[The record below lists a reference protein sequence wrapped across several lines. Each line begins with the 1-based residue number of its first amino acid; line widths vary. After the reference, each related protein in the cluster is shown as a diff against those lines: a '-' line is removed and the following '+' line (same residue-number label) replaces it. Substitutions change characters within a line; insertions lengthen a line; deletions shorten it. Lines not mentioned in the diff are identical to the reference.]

1 MKSFGYITSRRV
13 YKALKNQEASMAEKL
28 KANLGN
34 HGVNKKRQTTALM
47 WPTRSL
53 EMGMS

>member
-13 YKALKNQEASMAEKL
+13 YKALQNQEASMAEKL

-34 HGVNKKRQTTALM
+34 HGANKKRQTTALM